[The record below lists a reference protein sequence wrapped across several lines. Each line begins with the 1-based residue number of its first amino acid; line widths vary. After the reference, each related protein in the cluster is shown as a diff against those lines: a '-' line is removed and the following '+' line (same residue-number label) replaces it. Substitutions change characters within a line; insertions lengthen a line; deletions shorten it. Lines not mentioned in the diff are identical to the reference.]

1 MPGKRNLPQILLVG
15 DKLIDHT
22 SFEVKRKEHTVS
34 HGMTRVDG
42 FVSGTING
50 KVNGYVNGLVDGEV
64 NVTLVSGNAQTE
76 AGGQPPEELQP
87 PAETEPAEQEGG
99 DHHE

>member
-1 MPGKRNLPQILLVG
+1 MTGASRRSSGISFRKVKSILPELLA
-15 DKLIDHT
+15 
-22 SFEVKRKEHTVS
+22 S
-34 HGMTRVDG
+34 G

>member
-1 MPGKRNLPQILLVG
+1 
-15 DKLIDHT
+15 
-22 SFEVKRKEHTVS
+22 
-34 HGMTRVDG
+34 MTRVDG

-76 AGGQPPEELQP
+76 TAGQPPEELQP
-87 PAETEPAEQEGG
+87 PAETESTEQEGG